1 MAHFYTA
8 DERRAD
14 EMVDLT
20 NSDQLFIVSSQSQLD
35 IINLWLAKNDYLPAY
50 MGEREIFPVAI
61 DVLNST
67 WTHSLSKK
75 GYTYLSFTQFE
86 AAVVTAGKN

>member
-1 MAHFYTA
+1 
-8 DERRAD
+8 
-14 EMVDLT
+14 MVDLT
-20 NSDQLFIVSSQSQLD
+20 NSDQLFMASSQNQLD
-35 IINLWLAKNDYLPAY
+35 TINLWLAKNDCLPAY
-50 MGEREIFPVAI
+50 MGVKDVFPVAI

-86 AAVVTAGKN
+86 AAVATVDKN